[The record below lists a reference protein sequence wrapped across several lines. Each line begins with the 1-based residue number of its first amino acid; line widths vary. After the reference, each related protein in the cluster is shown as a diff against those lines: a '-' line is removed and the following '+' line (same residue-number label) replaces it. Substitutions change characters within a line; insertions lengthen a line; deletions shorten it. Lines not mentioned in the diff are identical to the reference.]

1 MHQMNVVLMYM
12 WRSWC
17 NVQVIRNKVILF
29 AQQSVKKSIPY
40 PFILSLI
47 DSGYPSPP
55 YKIIIMDEADSLTMD
70 AQSALR
76 RVMEM
81 YSKVTRFCFICN
93 YISKIIPALSSRC
106 ARFEFG
112 ALPRDNVVA
121 RLRYISDEEKMNVDD
136 DVEIRCIDDEQALQY
151 IYDQSKGDLRSGI
164 HLLQNSFMIFQKDA
178 ITKEKLHSITMEI
191 PPMIVKNLWDTIVA
205 TTTASSIMRL
215 SAAVEKV
222 ILDGYPLSILLS
234 LLTSYVVNN
243 TGGIRIS

>member
-1 MHQMNVVLMYM
+1 MI
-12 WRSWC
+12 RS
-17 NVQVIRNKVILF
+17 KVILF

-47 DSGYPSPP
+47 NSGYPSPP

-136 DVEIRCIDDEQALQY
+136 DVEIRCIDD
-151 IYDQSKGDLRSGI
+151 G
-164 HLLQNSFMIFQKDA
+164 
-178 ITKEKLHSITMEI
+178 
-191 PPMIVKNLWDTIVA
+191 
-205 TTTASSIMRL
+205 
-215 SAAVEKV
+215 
-222 ILDGYPLSILLS
+222 
-234 LLTSYVVNN
+234 
-243 TGGIRIS
+243 